1 MEEQR
6 ILYSLMLQ
14 PSIFREYDIRG
25 LADIELPDDGVEQ
38 LGRAIGTFLRRN
50 SPGPGQG
57 LRVNVGRDVRLS
69 SPRLHDAIVCGLRA
83 AGCDVTSIGAAP
95 TPLLYYSVQHLAADG
110 GVMITGSHNPPEYNG
125 FKTVLGAG
133 TIYGAQI
140 QEVARIIR
148 EQDFE
153 SGTGGYAEG
162 AGGFKEYDALTP
174 YVTEI
179 ATQFAYP
186 RRVKAVFDT
195 GNGAAGPALRKLLP
209 RLNVELVELFF
220 EPDGRFPN
228 HHPDPTIEKNLEPL
242 KRAVAATGAALGLAF
257 DGDGDRLGAVDEKG
271 NIVWGD
277 TLMLIFGREILTRH
291 PGATF
296 IGEVK
301 CSQMMYDELRRL
313 GGNAVM
319 YKTGH
324 SLIKAKMKELGA
336 ALAGEMSGHMFFA
349 DRYYG
354 YDDALY
360 AACRL
365 IEIVAA
371 SGRPL
376 SAQTEMLP
384 QLFVTPE
391 LRVDCPDDKK
401 FAVVERVK
409 AYFQARQEVIDVD
422 GVRMLFP
429 HGWGLVRASNTQPVL
444 VLRFEA
450 TTPELRD
457 AYRQEVEAV
466 VAAAVAAA

>member
-1 MEEQR
+1 MSR
-6 ILYSLMLQ
+6 RSST
-14 PSIFREYDIRG
+14 P
-25 LADIELPDDGVEQ
+25 ATAWPD
-38 LGRAIGTFLRRN
+38 RR
-50 SPGPGQG
+50 
-57 LRVNVGRDVRLS
+57 
-69 SPRLHDAIVCGLRA
+69 
-83 AGCDVTSIGAAP
+83 
-95 TPLLYYSVQHLAADG
+95 
-110 GVMITGSHNPPEYNG
+110 
-125 FKTVLGAG
+125 
-133 TIYGAQI
+133 
-140 QEVARIIR
+140 
-148 EQDFE
+148 
-153 SGTGGYAEG
+153 
-162 AGGFKEYDALTP
+162 
-174 YVTEI
+174 
-179 ATQFAYP
+179 
-186 RRVKAVFDT
+186 
-195 GNGAAGPALRKLLP
+195 LRKLLP
-209 RLNVELVELFF
+209 LLNVESVELFF

-228 HHPDPTIEKNLEPL
+228 HHPDPTLEPNLEAL
-242 KRAVAATGAALGLAF
+242 QRAVAATGAELGLAF
-257 DGDGDRLGAVDEKG
+257 DGDGDRLGAVDEHG
-271 NIVWGD
+271 NVIWGD
-277 TLMLIFGREILTRH
+277 MLLLIFGREILTRN

-301 CSQMMYDELRRL
+301 CSQVMYDELRRL

-324 SLIKAKMKELGA
+324 SLIKAKMKELHA

-384 QLFVTPE
+384 KIFATPE
-391 LRVDCPDDKK
+391 LRVDCPDEKK

-466 VAAAVAAA
+466 VAEAVAAA